1 MIFNHNVG
9 RPAEFIYM
17 EIDVS
22 YTILNRDELPRDAN
36 TYEFVGSQYLDTEI
50 SFIWVDMPP
59 GGTIRLHKHP
69 YKEIFIIQEGVATFT
84 VDSAIVEAHA
94 GQIIIVPADV
104 PHKFTNLTDR
114 QLKQIDIHLNKQFI
128 TYWLE
133 D

>member
-1 MIFNHNVG
+1 M
-9 RPAEFIYM
+9 
-17 EIDVS
+17 S

-104 PHKFTNLTDR
+104 PHKFTNLTDQ

>member
-1 MIFNHNVG
+1 MSFTVLH
-9 RPAEFIYM
+9 
-17 EIDVS
+17 
-22 YTILNRDELPRDAN
+22 RDELPYDGN
-36 TYEFVGSQYLDTEI
+36 TYEFQGIQHLETNV

-69 YKEIFIIQEGVATFT
+69 YEEIFIIQEGIATFT
-84 VDSAIVEAHA
+84 VGSVMLDAHA

-104 PHKFTNLTDR
+104 PHKFSNLSDK
-114 QLKQIDIHLNKQFI
+114 QLKQIDIHVNKQFL